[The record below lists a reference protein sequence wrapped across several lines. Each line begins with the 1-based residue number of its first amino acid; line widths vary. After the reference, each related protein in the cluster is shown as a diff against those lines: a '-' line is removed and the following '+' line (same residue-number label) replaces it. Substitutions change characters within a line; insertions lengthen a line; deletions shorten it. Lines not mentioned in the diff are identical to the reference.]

1 MQNFKNHSRYY
12 PLHHFIITPLTLVY
26 FIWSIVNLVN
36 DLSNEASL
44 SLASFN
50 LLGAF
55 IIVLLPILARIYAL
69 KNQDR
74 LIRLEMRQRY
84 FELTGKSF
92 SEMERKLRLSQIVA
106 LRFAG
111 NEELVPLMEKAI
123 RENLKSNFIKQS
135 INNWQI
141 DKYRV

>member
-1 MQNFKNHSRYY
+1 MQNFNNHARYY

-26 FIWSIVNLVN
+26 LIWTIVNLAAAF
-36 DLSNEASL
+36 SNGTSLMTASYH
-44 SLASFN
+44 
-50 LLGAF
+50 LLGAV
-55 IIVLLPILARIYAL
+55 ILVLLPLLARIYAL

-92 SEMERKLRLSQIVA
+92 SEMERKLRLSQIIA

-111 NEELVPLMEKAI
+111 NEELVPLMEKASK
-123 RENLKSNFIKQS
+123 EKLKSKFIKES
-135 INNWQI
+135 ISNWQV

>member
-12 PLHHFIITPLTLVY
+12 TLHHFIITPLTLVY